1 LVTSTLNLLKHVKHV
16 VYVLPV
22 NGHEDIE
29 ESLCL
34 QKALANKDLK

>member
-1 LVTSTLNLLKHVKHV
+1 LVASSPSLLKQFKQF